1 MKRII
6 LYSSII
12 GVLSVQSAF
21 AFEGCREFYTSKAI
35 TLSKPQTGLKFSPG
49 ISVNK
54 KDKLSIH
61 IVKSDN
67 VFLETSINELAQ
79 FLLGRALHLPELR
92 RIVKSFLNDKSA
104 DPYFQKLARAFEI
117 EVQFDRAELEKRVP
131 KTGPLLIVANH
142 PKNGSDGIAIA
153 AAISLVRSD
162 VRVALTTLLQGFP
175 GMNDN
180 AVFLNPYGGREAAR
194 FNLDGIKQMNQHIAD
209 GGVLVIFPSGE
220 VSTKQNLSDNFAFD
234 VEWKKGIS
242 NIISKNPSVQVM
254 PLFVEGTASQEF
266 HRIKHLKNPMAQAVL
281 GAVAHVRQIAKNAK
295 HPIAINMGTPIK
307 GSELVDIF
315 KDDLVA
321 MAQYLRARTYALK
334 GRYEQVKIDRV
345 EEPITQVNND
355 ELVQKELDAA
365 GPITEVVFGK
375 SSSMKIYN
383 VTGEQAPQTLL
394 KLGQLREENFRAA
407 QEGSGKSSDTDIDP
421 KTGAFD
427 LFHHHFIARDLEQKT
442 TAAYRLGMGDELLAR
457 GPGKDAFYLNRF
469 ADLSAMP
476 VEMLSHTIEA
486 SRSFA
491 NFTEAGKNSIRG
503 LSAVWKGIGRFLA
516 DNPRYRYMMGRVSIS
531 NSYSDVSKAIIV
543 GYLKKTYPSKLSETV
558 KAYTKPDLVTHMD
571 KEIEQIVNNIKS
583 LTELNSIINDIEG
596 RGIPSLLISYE
607 KLGAKYIDFSFDRE
621 FNTVDGV
628 IVVDLVKLLE
638 TPEGRQELIKHM
650 GEDGLAAYEAA
661 SAQRP
666 AGNYEN

>member
-12 GVLSVQSAF
+12 GVLSVQTVF
-21 AFEGCREFYTSKAI
+21 ALDSCREFYST
-35 TLSKPQTGLKFSPG
+35 KPILGSSPKSGLKFSPG

-67 VFLETSINELAQ
+67 VILEKSINELAQ
-79 FLLGRALHLPELR
+79 FLLGRTLHLPELR
-92 RIVKSFLNDKSA
+92 RIVKSFLNDKSTE
-104 DPYFQKLARAFEI
+104 PYFQKLARAFEI

-153 AAISLVRSD
+153 AAISLVRPD
-162 VRVALTTLLQGFP
+162 VRVALTTLLQGLP
-175 GMNDN
+175 GMSDN
-180 AVFLNPYGGREAAR
+180 AIFLNPYGGAEAAR
-194 FNLDGIKQMNQHIAD
+194 FNQNGIRQMNQHIAD

-220 VSTKQNLSDNFAFD
+220 VSVKQNLSDNFAFD
-234 VEWKKGIS
+234 PEWKKGIS
-242 NIISKNPSVQVM
+242 NIITNNPSVQVM
-254 PLFVEGTASQEF
+254 PLFVDGMATQEF
-266 HRIKHLKNPMAQAVL
+266 HRVKHLKNPVAKGVL
-281 GAVAHVRQIAKNAK
+281 SAVAHVRQIAKNAK
-295 HPIAINMGTPIK
+295 RPIAINMGTPIK
-307 GSELVDIF
+307 GQELVDVY
-315 KDDLVA
+315 KGDLVG

-334 GRYEQVKIDRV
+334 GRFAQVKMDRV
-345 EEPITQVNND
+345 DEPIIKVNND
-355 ELVQKELDAA
+355 KLVQNELDAA

-427 LFHHHFIARDLEQKT
+427 LFHHHFIARDLEQKI
-442 TAAYRLGMGDELLAR
+442 TAAYRLGMGGELLAR
-457 GPGKDAFYLNRF
+457 GPGKESFYLNRF

-476 VEMLSHTIEA
+476 LEMLRHTIEA

-503 LSAVWKGIGRFLA
+503 LSAVWKGIGKFLV
-516 DNPRYRYMMGRVSIS
+516 DNPRYRYMMGQVSIS

-543 GYLKKTYPSKLSETV
+543 GYLKKTYPSKLSQKV
-558 KAYTKPDLVTHMD
+558 RAYNKPQLVTHMD
-571 KEIEQIVNNIKS
+571 REIEQIVNSIKS

-596 RGIPSLLISYE
+596 KGIPSLLISYE

-628 IVVDLVKLLE
+628 IIVDLVKLLE
-638 TPEGRQELIKHM
+638 SSEGRQELIKHM

-661 SAQRP
+661 STQRP
-666 AGNYEN
+666 AGNYED